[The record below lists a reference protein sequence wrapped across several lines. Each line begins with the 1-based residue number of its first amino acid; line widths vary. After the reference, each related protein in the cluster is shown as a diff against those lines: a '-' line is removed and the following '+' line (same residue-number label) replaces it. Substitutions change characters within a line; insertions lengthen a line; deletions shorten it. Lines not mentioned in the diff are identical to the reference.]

1 LGAMSTA
8 RSCFAY
14 ALACALFVSGCN
26 GSPTSASSTTTTTIS
41 STTAAAPAT
50 TEQFTGVLPV
60 NGAKFYSFTV
70 SQFGTVNI
78 TLTNVSGQFVP
89 ATVTLGLGL
98 GHPDGEDCAMS
109 TSLTAKSAA
118 TAQITGSYDAGVY
131 CARVYDVGNLF
142 GPANFNVQI
151 DYP

>member
-1 LGAMSTA
+1 MSTA
-8 RSCFAY
+8 RSCLAY
-14 ALACALFVSGCN
+14 ALACACLVSACN
-26 GSPTSASSTTTTTIS
+26 GSPTSATSTTTTTTIA
-41 STTAAAPAT
+41 STTAATPST

-70 SQFGTVNI
+70 SQFGTVNV

-89 ATVTLGLGL
+89 STVTLGLGL
-98 GHPDGEDCAMS
+98 GKPDGEDCTMS
-109 TSLTAKSAA
+109 TSLTTKSGS
-118 TAQITGSYDAGVY
+118 TAQVTGSYEAGVY

-142 GPANFNVQI
+142 GPANFNIQI